1 MRTQTN
7 TKKHIF
13 IYFYFIL
20 FSCWWNMVT
29 QSKRWYVRLFFLHM
43 QMSIGPLWHAY
54 RNYVRTALILKSYFF
69 VTLHSSS
76 DKSELNQCANDMH
89 SLNIFA
95 RTSNMSRLLEVS
107 FVEPKNGKQSSH
119 AFYSRLDSHFKWN
132 ESNRL
137 ESMYTRTHYCS
148 LGLNSFK
155 LFRQYA
161 QRTSICGDIDVIYWT
176 KKEFKYFSN
185 KLFIHLKKRKKHQ
198 TPHPWK
204 HLVYWMILLR
214 FVYSISVLLRQPP
227 FDDWNNMA
235 VSGFDF
241 HIGCFPFVLSKLAH
255 NHKTFVCI

>member
-1 MRTQTN
+1 MRILRDAN
-7 TKKHIF
+7 ANEYKKAYIYLFLFYLIF
-13 IYFYFIL
+13 LLMKHGHTIEALVCTSF
-20 FSCWWNMVT
+20 
-29 QSKRWYVRLFFLHM
+29 FFLHM

-161 QRTSICGDIDVIYWT
+161 QRTSICGDIDVIY
-176 KKEFKYFSN
+176 
-185 KLFIHLKKRKKHQ
+185 
-198 TPHPWK
+198 
-204 HLVYWMILLR
+204 
-214 FVYSISVLLRQPP
+214 
-227 FDDWNNMA
+227 
-235 VSGFDF
+235 
-241 HIGCFPFVLSKLAH
+241 
-255 NHKTFVCI
+255 